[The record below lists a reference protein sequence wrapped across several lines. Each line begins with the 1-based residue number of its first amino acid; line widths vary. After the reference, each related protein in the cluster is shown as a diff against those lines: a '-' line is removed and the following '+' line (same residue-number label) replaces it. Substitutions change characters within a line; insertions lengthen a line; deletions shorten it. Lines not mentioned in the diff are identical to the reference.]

1 MASHRM
7 AAIPRGKAA
16 SQHVPDSDHLQFHV
30 YLDVFGGWRW
40 EFRGADG
47 NFADCRESYDSRA
60 ECIAAARA
68 AARRS
73 VIGDPPKPGMPRA

>member
-1 MASHRM
+1 M
-7 AAIPRGKAA
+7 AAIPRVKAS
-16 SQHVPDSDHLQFHV
+16 SQHVADCDHLQFHV

-68 AARRS
+68 TALKS
-73 VIGDPPKPGMPRA
+73 VIGDLLKPGMSRA